1 MVTSLAE
8 VWIETIMEFTDIQ
21 DIPSLPLRKCG
32 LKHWK
37 IGVIEMLNASLPL
50 RKCGL
55 KLLTPRHG
63 LLRHAVTS
71 LAEVWIET
79 SVPLP
84 TESGSAVTSLAEVW
98 IETANTD
105 SGSITML
112 SLPLRKCGLKLS
124 DAFAFTINL
133 RHFPC
138 GSVD

>member
-79 SVPLP
+79 
-84 TESGSAVTSLAEVW
+84 
-98 IETANTD
+98 ANTD